1 METLFSKD
9 VVFGSGQYF
18 SLLLYCYL
26 YSNMNI
32 TKYLCALIGLDWVL
46 VVDVTF
52 VPVSKVTARVEVEDV
67 IAAIRPTTCLVS
79 IMLANN
85 ETGIIMVRM
94 LP

>member
-1 METLFSKD
+1 
-9 VVFGSGQYF
+9 
-18 SLLLYCYL
+18 
-26 YSNMNI
+26 MNI
-32 TKYLCALIGLDWVL
+32 NKDLCALIGSDWVL

>member
-1 METLFSKD
+1 
-9 VVFGSGQYF
+9 
-18 SLLLYCYL
+18 
-26 YSNMNI
+26 MNI
-32 TKYLCALIGLDWVL
+32 TKDLCALIGPDSVL

-52 VPVSKVTARVEVEDV
+52 VPVSKVTGRVEVEDV

>member
-1 METLFSKD
+1 MNMNESKD
-9 VVFGSGQYF
+9 
-18 SLLLYCYL
+18 
-26 YSNMNI
+26 
-32 TKYLCALIGLDWVL
+32 LCALIGPYWIL

-85 ETGIIMVRM
+85 ETGIIMVSM
-94 LP
+94 LPWQQSQ

>member
-1 METLFSKD
+1 
-9 VVFGSGQYF
+9 
-18 SLLLYCYL
+18 
-26 YSNMNI
+26 MNI
-32 TKYLCALIGLDWVL
+32 TKVLCALIGPDWVL

-67 IAAIRPTTCLVS
+67 IAAIRPTTCLMS